1 MPFTHN
7 PVEIPELTRE
17 TIDGVRYYTAPN
29 TEGEL
34 IKLVSITSVTSH
46 WSREGIMKWRK
57 RVGEEEA
64 NRVSKRATTRG
75 TDMHLLTEHYLQNE
89 PLPKAK
95 VPISQIL
102 FNTAKPALDKIDNI
116 ILQEQAMYS
125 LRLGIAGTPDCI
137 GDYNGELSV
146 IDFKTSKSPK
156 PLKWVQGYFVQ
167 ASAYACM
174 LYELTGIKAK
184 NLVIIMAC
192 EDGELKVYEEKDVF
206 KYVKVLDTYI
216 RKFVNDKLDTYG

>member
-7 PVEIPELTRE
+7 PVEIPKLTRE

-29 TEGEL
+29 NNGEP
-34 IKLVSITSVTSH
+34 IKLVSITSITSH
-46 WSREGIMKWRK
+46 WSREGIIKWRL
-57 RVGEEEA
+57 RVGDEEA

-116 ILQEQAMYS
+116 IVQEQAMYS
-125 LRLGIAGTPDCI
+125 LKLGVAGTPDCI
-137 GDYNGELSV
+137 GDYDGELSV

-156 PLKWVQGYFVQ
+156 PMKWVEGYFVQ
-167 ASAYACM
+167 AAAYACM
-174 LYELTGIKAK
+174 LYELTGIIVKK
-184 NLVIIMAC
+184 LVIIMAC
-192 EDGELKVYEEKDVF
+192 EDGELKVYEEKDVY
-206 KYVKVLDTYI
+206 KWIKMLDGYI
-216 RKFVNDKLDTYG
+216 RKFVNDKLENL

>member
-7 PVEIPELTRE
+7 PVEIPKLTRE

-29 TEGEL
+29 NDGEL

-46 WSREGIMKWRK
+46 WSKEGIMKWRE
-57 RVGEEEA
+57 RVGVDEA

-75 TDMHLLTEHYLQNE
+75 TDMHLLTEHYLLNE

-95 VPISQIL
+95 VPISQLL
-102 FNTAKPALDKIDNI
+102 FNTAKPALNKIDNI
-116 ILQEQAMYS
+116 IVQEQAMYS

-137 GDYNGELSV
+137 GDYDGELSI
-146 IDFKTSKSPK
+146 IDFKTSKAPK
-156 PLKWVQGYFVQ
+156 PLKYVEGYFVQ

-184 NLVIIMAC
+184 KLVIIMAC
-192 EDGELKVYEEKDVF
+192 EDGELKVYEEKDVS
-206 KYVKVLDTYI
+206 KWVKKLDTYI
-216 RKFVNDKLDTYG
+216 RKFVNDKLENL